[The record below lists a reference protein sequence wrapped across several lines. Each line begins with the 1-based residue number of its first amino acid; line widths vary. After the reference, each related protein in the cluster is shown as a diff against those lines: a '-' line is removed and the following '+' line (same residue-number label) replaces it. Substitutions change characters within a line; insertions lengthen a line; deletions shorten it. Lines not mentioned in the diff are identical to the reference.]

1 MADSLA
7 EALYDLTGE
16 IRKEIISVETTQAN
30 QASSSDK
37 ALPEL
42 NVDQTDKIKDS
53 LDNLRK
59 ELDALEALLESL
71 EKGE

>member
-1 MADSLA
+1 MSVIKRN
-7 EALYDLTGE
+7 GQ
-16 IRKEIISVETTQAN
+16 KEIISFEATQAN